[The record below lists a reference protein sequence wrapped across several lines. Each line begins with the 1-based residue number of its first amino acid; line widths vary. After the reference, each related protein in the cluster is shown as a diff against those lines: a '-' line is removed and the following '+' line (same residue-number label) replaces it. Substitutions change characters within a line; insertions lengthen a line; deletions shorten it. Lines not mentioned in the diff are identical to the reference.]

1 MKCWGILYGGQ
12 SVKKFY
18 ERFNELVEKE
28 GYIVTLS
35 SERTDAPGESQWLNC
50 RPEEMAVV
58 GIVPMTGE
66 GIDADVDDISFTE
79 K

>member
-1 MKCWGILYGGQ
+1 MRDLGLLYGGQ
-12 SVKKFY
+12 NVKKFY

-35 SERTDAPGESQWLNC
+35 SERTDSPGESQWLNC
-50 RPEEMAVV
+50 RPEELAVV

-66 GIDADVDDISFTE
+66 GIDADVDDVSFTR